1 MVVLN
6 ISKEKELWEMML
18 ALNRY
23 GEWGE
28 SPQDR
33 DSVPYMTYKLV
44 LDKSLQRTEERAW
57 VMYLFWKKENKTEKI
72 WK

>member
-1 MVVLN
+1 
-6 ISKEKELWEMML
+6 MML

-44 LDKSLQRTEERAW
+44 LDKSLQRTEERA
-57 VMYLFWKKENKTEKI
+57 
-72 WK
+72 